1 MPRFFTVIR
10 IHDLSLNFK
19 GVNLVQRNCVK
30 VDRKASSPTLKG
42 LSRFFLAVNPLY
54 HIYEINLKRT
64 PPFPF

>member
-1 MPRFFTVIR
+1 MPRFFTVFR

-30 VDRKASSPTLKG
+30 VGSKANSPILKG
-42 LSRFFLAVNPLY
+42 LSRCFLAVNPKY